1 MATVLEVS
9 VRVGRRSEAM
19 LLVFACA
26 IALGARAFV
35 DANSGDGIGAPFGLY
50 SIAVV
55 GLAVIA
61 HMVVRMRAPAADPV
75 LLPAAFAL
83 TGLGLAMIR
92 RIDFAYAERGRA
104 THFATTQEVWAL
116 VGLVAALLVIGL
128 LNDHRLLRRY
138 TYTAGVVGLVGLM
151 LPLVPG
157 VGREVNGARIWI
169 SLFGRSLQPGEF
181 AKIAFVVFFAGYLV
195 SNRDTLALA
204 GPKVLG
210 IRLPRPRD
218 LGPLL
223 IVWAAALLVQVAQ
236 RDLGASLLFFGLFV
250 AMLYVATQRI
260 SWVVVGLA
268 LFGVGAVIAG
278 TVFAHV
284 ASRYDAWL
292 HALDASVYNSGRSYQ
307 LVQGLFGMA
316 SGGLFGTGLGNGSP
330 GLVPYAE
337 SDFIMASL
345 GEELGLTGFM
355 AILALYLVVVQRALR
370 TAIGVRD
377 GFGKLIAVGIGFSMA
392 LQLFVVVGGVT
403 RVIPLTGLTTPFL
416 AYGGSSM
423 IANWIAVAILM
434 RISDLARASA
444 TDVIPGGGP
453 LFSASPGRVRAPIA
467 EPVEEPEVPETSEGS
482 DAPAALENAEADE
495 VEMPSD
501 GAESE
506 VAP

>member
-9 VRVGRRSEAM
+9 VRVGRRSEAV
-19 LLVFACA
+19 LLLFACA
-26 IALGARAFV
+26 IGLGARAFV
-35 DANSGDGIGAPFGLY
+35 DASVGGGIGISFGIY
-50 SIAVV
+50 AVAVV
-55 GLAVIA
+55 SLAVAA
-61 HMVVRMRAPAADPV
+61 HMVVRLRAPAADPV

-83 TGLGLAMIR
+83 TGLGLAIIR
-92 RIDFAYAERGRA
+92 RIDFAYAARGRE
-104 THFATTQEVWAL
+104 TTFAQTQEVWAL
-116 VGLVAALLVIGL
+116 VGILGALLVIGL
-128 LNDHRLLRRY
+128 LKDHRLLRRY
-138 TYTAGVVGLVGLM
+138 TYTAGVLGLLGLM

-169 SLFGRSLQPGEF
+169 TLFGRSLQPGEF

-268 LFGVGAVIAG
+268 LFGVGAVAAG
-278 TVFAHV
+278 TLFSHV
-284 ASRYDAWL
+284 ASRYDSWL
-292 HALDASVYNSGRSYQ
+292 HALDSSVYDSGRSYQ

-316 SGGLFGTGLGNGSP
+316 SGGLFGTGLGEGSP

-337 SDFIMASL
+337 SDFIVASL
-345 GEELGLTGFM
+345 AEELGLTGLM
-355 AILALYLVVVQRALR
+355 AVLALYLVVVQRALR

-377 GFGKLIAVGIGFSMA
+377 GFGKLIAVGLGFSMA
-392 LQLFVVVGGVT
+392 LQIFVVVGGVT

-423 IANWIAVAILM
+423 IANWAAIGLLM

-444 TDVIPGGGP
+444 TDVTPRETAP
-453 LFSASPGRVRAPIA
+453 VRTERRP
-467 EPVEEPEVPETSEGS
+467 
-482 DAPAALENAEADE
+482 DAVDTPAALE
-495 VEMPSD
+495 VT
-501 GAESE
+501 G
-506 VAP
+506 